1 MGVGK
6 TGVWNL
12 RVLTAEELK
21 REDME
26 MRLVSFEAKA
36 AAVVR
41 GRISMKRETFGEMTQ
56 REVPTVSGSREV
68 SEALTRFC

>member
-1 MGVGK
+1 MGK

-41 GRISMKRETFGEMTQ
+41 GRISMKEKHLGK
-56 REVPTVSGSREV
+56 
-68 SEALTRFC
+68 